1 MNRKILANAQAIIDE
16 RRQYAEKIALDYLK
30 KALKNPEFEKLY
42 VKEKELMIDLTRRE
56 VYGEKVDYSDLD
68 KIKTQQEFILKKM
81 GLNGTDITPNY
92 ECKIC
97 NDTGYVDGLACE
109 CLKKEINKKLFD
121 YSGFTSR
128 LASFDDAHI
137 NHPAFELMKKW
148 CDTNSTKI
156 NVLICGPTGTGKTYL
171 TECIADRL
179 IKRNRIVLFT
189 TAFNL
194 HNAMLNYHISQYS
207 NREEILEP
215 FLSAEVLIIDD
226 LGSEPMLANITKE
239 YLYMILNERMLKKL
253 STIITTN
260 LYPNDL
266 FDHYTSRISSRLTD
280 KRNSILINLDGNDL
294 RNSIN

>member
-1 MNRKILANAQAIIDE
+1 MNRKILAKAQAVIDE
-16 RRQYAEKIALDYLK
+16 RRQYAEKVALDYLK
-30 KALKNPEFEKLY
+30 KALKNPKFEELY
-42 VKEKELMIDLTRRE
+42 KKEKELMIDLTRRD
-56 VYGEKVDYSDLD
+56 VYGENVDYSILD
-68 KIKTQQEFILKKM
+68 KIKLEQEFVLKDM
-81 GLNGTDITPNY
+81 GLNGTDIVPNY

-97 NDTGYVDGLACE
+97 NDTGYVDGFACE
-109 CLKKEINKKLFD
+109 CLKREINKELFE

-128 LASFDDAHI
+128 LASFDEKHI
-137 NHPAFELMKKW
+137 NHPAFDLMKKW

-194 HNAMLNYHISQYS
+194 HSCMLNYHISNFA
-207 NREEILEP
+207 NRDEILEP
-215 FLSAEVLIIDD
+215 FLNAEVLIIDD

-266 FDHYTSRISSRLTD
+266 LEHYT
-280 KRNSILINLDGNDL
+280 
-294 RNSIN
+294 